1 MPFSTAL
8 RERDSEEMRNKLW
21 QLCTSGAEEEL
32 TENFVIV
39 RTEYHLV
46 IVDQAHKFHGNFF

>member
-8 RERDSEEMRNKLW
+8 RERGSEEMRNELW

-32 TENFVIV
+32 TENFIIV
-39 RTEYHLV
+39 RTEHHLV
-46 IVDQAHKFHGNFF
+46 IVDQAHKFHSNFF